1 MTFKLESSVQQLCI
15 TNDLLFR
22 ATYSNSDTNTEGT
35 DKGKLNNNPLSSQEM
50 KGNFEK
56 ET

>member
-1 MTFKLESSVQQLCI
+1 VQQLCI